1 MPPKAYISWRKVVNG
16 GTKLLIIGFLAWAL
30 YHELQG
36 EVELRTLRRLFG
48 ASWEGQRGHFLLLA
62 IGLMPLNWALEVQK
76 WRIFLSPFW
85 LVPVGVAWRAVFA
98 GVALSLF
105 TPNRI
110 GEYGG
115 RVLAVPA
122 QYNWAAVL
130 ATAAGSLAQ
139 LIALLGGG
147 LAGVF
152 FYLRHRQL
160 LPELWESMG
169 WVVLLSTLLVLAL
182 FLYLPRLAVALRWL
196 PLPEKW
202 WAPIAQL
209 KYYRRWQLLHGLGW
223 AVCRYS
229 LYSFQFYLLLR
240 FFGLDLPLGAA
251 LGGIATI
258 FLVQLFLP
266 LPPVAALLARGEL
279 ALLIWS
285 PFAPGKLGILAA
297 TFSLFIINLLL
308 PALLGAVF
316 IVKINVLKS
325 LGYDQEAKRYDSGP
339 DASNG
344 IYSPSTETME
354 NSDDSATG

>member
-1 MPPKAYISWRKVVNG
+1 MPLSTHISWRRAVNG
-16 GTKLLIIGFLAWAL
+16 GAKLLIIGLLGWAL
-30 YHELQG
+30 YSELQG
-36 EVELRTLRRLFG
+36 EVDILTLQRLFRR
-48 ASWEGQRGHFLLLA
+48 SWQGHRGHFLILT
-62 IGLMPLNWALEVQK
+62 IVLMPLNWAMEVEK
-76 WRIFLSPFW
+76 WRVFLRPFW
-85 LVPVGVAWRAVFA
+85 QISRRLAWSAVFA
-98 GVALSLF
+98 GVTLSLF

-122 QYNWAAVL
+122 RYNWAAVL

-152 FYLRHRQL
+152 FYLKQRQL
-160 LPELWESMG
+160 LPELWQSMG
-169 WVVLLSTLLVLAL
+169 WAVLLCTLLMLAL
-182 FLYLPRLAVALRWL
+182 FLYLPQFAVMLRRL

-209 KYYRRWQLLHGLGW
+209 KHYRRRQLLRGLAW

-240 FFGLDLPLGAA
+240 FFGLNLPVGAA
-251 LGGIATI
+251 LGGIATL
-258 FLVQLFLP
+258 FLAQLFLP

-285 PFAPGKLGILAA
+285 PFAPEKLSIVAA
-297 TFSLFIINLLL
+297 TFGLFIINLLL
-308 PALLGAVF
+308 PALLGAVS

-344 IYSPSTETME
+344 IYSPSNEFME